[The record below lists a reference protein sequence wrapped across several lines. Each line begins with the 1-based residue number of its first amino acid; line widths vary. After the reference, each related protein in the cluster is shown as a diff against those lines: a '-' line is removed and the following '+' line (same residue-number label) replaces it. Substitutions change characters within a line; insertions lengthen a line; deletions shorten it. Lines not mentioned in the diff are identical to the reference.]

1 MDVLLGSI
9 DVREL
14 LSGQDFEETSP
25 LSAPDLRLVIDRLQ
39 IRSLHIKDK
48 ARSYILSHH
57 RDFSDIFSKCS
68 QSISKTDRIASDV
81 DSLLSLLSD
90 RPLDLEITDLT
101 KEILS
106 KRKELEEKKE
116 ALCFVRGVADFV
128 DRLQSAR
135 EDLKNGRLV
144 EAARG
149 LRDLKVGDSDEG
161 GPLVVGL
168 LRQEWRD
175 CFEEVQEVLA
185 GILGS
190 AVTFEPDN
198 GLVRVRSQL
207 SVGKNDDVELQT
219 VLKAMEILGVI
230 DYGLAKVA
238 DLMIKYIMI
247 PTISNG
253 FAVLFVEE
261 IDEDHDKRVES
272 VLKVVTTS
280 DSQSENIDDA
290 TIYSKLI
297 QVIKF
302 THESICSHNTKWIRC
317 FGRLTWSTIS
327 ELVIS
332 NFLSKAVP
340 NDASKFVEFQKVI
353 KQTIDFEA
361 KLKEIGF
368 ISAAESQD
376 EKLSIFAQNVEVHF
390 ASRKRND
397 ILAKARSLLLQ
408 SEFVFSLETA
418 MKSGHTLEGQGVAE
432 KISKHVDL
440 LFQQGSCVVSAA
452 ALGLMELVHLALKDV
467 CLSSARVAME
477 FYHAARD
484 ALLLYQAI
492 IPVKLEKQFDSIDQA
507 AVLVHNDCYYLSQ
520 EILGLAFE
528 YRLDFPSGM
537 KENAL
542 FADITPTFCQMAEE
556 TLEKQLQLVISS
568 LNEAI
573 DGADGFQNTHKMQ
586 QYESAKFSI
595 DQVVFILEKV
605 RILWNPLLLR
615 STYKRIMCLVLES
628 VFSRITKDVLQLDD
642 MAAEETLQLQRLI
655 HFSLDNLSSLFDSL
669 IDEDK
674 VSEEYMWTHSEKLLP
689 SLRKVRK
696 LSDLLDM
703 PLKSITTAWESG
715 ELAFCGFASS
725 EVQSFVKAIF
735 TDSPLRRDCLWRIE
749 SSSF

>member
-25 LSAPDLRLVIDRLQ
+25 LSAPDLRLLIDRLQ

-48 ARSYILSHH
+48 VRSYILSHH
-57 RDFSDIFSKCS
+57 RDFSEIFSRCA
-68 QSISKTDRIASDV
+68 QSVSETDRIASDV

-90 RPLDLEITDLT
+90 RPLDLEITDLA
-101 KEILS
+101 KEIRS

-116 ALCFVRGVADFV
+116 ALSFVRGLADFV
-128 DRLQSAR
+128 ERLQSAR
-135 EDLKNGRLV
+135 EDLKDGRLI

-149 LRDLKVGDSDEG
+149 LKDLKVGDGDDG
-161 GPLVVGL
+161 APVVVEL

-175 CFEEVQEVLA
+175 CFEEVQEFLA
-185 GILGS
+185 GILGN
-190 AVTFEPDN
+190 AVMFEPDN
-198 GLVRVRSQL
+198 GLVRVRSQV
-207 SVGKNDDVELQT
+207 SVGKSDGIEVRT
-219 VLKAMEILGVI
+219 VLKAMEIVGVL
-230 DYGLAKVA
+230 DYGLAKIA
-238 DLMIKYIMI
+238 DLMIKYIII
-247 PTISNG
+247 PTISNR
-253 FAVLFVEE
+253 FAVVFVEE
-261 IDEDHDKRVES
+261 INEDDERKVES
-272 VLKVVTTS
+272 ILKVVTTS
-280 DSQSENIDDA
+280 DSQSENIDDG

-302 THESICSHNTKWIRC
+302 THKSVCLQNTKWTRC
-317 FGRLTWSTIS
+317 FGRLAWSRIS

-340 NDASKFVEFQKVI
+340 EDASKFAEFQKVI
-353 KQTIDFEA
+353 KLTVDFETN
-361 KLKEIGF
+361 LKEIGF
-368 ISAAESQD
+368 ISTAESQD
-376 EKLSIFAQNVEVHF
+376 EKLSIFAENVEVHF

-397 ILAKARSLLLQ
+397 ILAKARRLLLQ
-408 SEFVFSLETA
+408 SEFVFSPEIA
-418 MKSGHTLEGQGVAE
+418 MESIEDQRVAVKS
-432 KISKHVDL
+432 SKHVDL
-440 LFQQGSCVVSAA
+440 LFHRGSCVVSVA
-452 ALGLMELVHLALKDV
+452 ALGLMELVHQALKDV
-467 CLSSARVAME
+467 CLSSPRVAVE

-484 ALLLYQAI
+484 ALLLYLAI
-492 IPVKLEKQFDSIDQA
+492 IPVKLEKQFDSINQA

-528 YRLDFPSGM
+528 YRLNFPSGL
-537 KENAL
+537 KENAV
-542 FADITPTFCQMAEE
+542 FADLAPKFQQMSEE
-556 TLEKQLQLVISS
+556 TLEKQLQQVIYS

-573 DGADGFQNTHKMQ
+573 DGADGFQNTHQLQ
-586 QYESAKFSI
+586 QYESAKFCS

-605 RILWNPLLLR
+605 RILWDPLLLP
-615 STYKRIMCLVLES
+615 STYKRIMLLVLES
-628 VFSRITKDVLQLDD
+628 VFSRISKDILQLDD

-655 HFSLDNLSSLFDSL
+655 HFTLDNLSSLFNSL
-669 IDEDK
+669 IDKEK
-674 VSEEYMWTHSEKLLP
+674 VSEEYMWIHLEKLLP

-696 LSDLLDM
+696 LADLLDM

-715 ELAFCGFASS
+715 ELAFCGFTSS